1 MVGLW
6 LTQNLQ
12 RGVTMNTNEVIFLS
26 HYFQNIC
33 ELQSNISY
41 VRCENVK
48 MFIYIYVYINDITVY
63 LFIKGYLKYKF

>member
-1 MVGLW
+1 
-6 LTQNLQ
+6 
-12 RGVTMNTNEVIFLS
+12 MNTNEVIFLS